1 MRRVKAGGIG
11 ATIQSDLPAVQL
23 RGFLLAAMPD
33 GRCVTYAS
41 AVLRAASVAPLGAAP
56 SHAFPHRQMG
66 AGFVVALPVR
76 PYREAVKLRCLIVD
90 DNPEFLEAAS
100 RLLEQQGIS
109 VVGVAE
115 SGVDASRLAGEVKP
129 DVTLVDID
137 LGGEDGLELAR
148 RLIDD
153 KGTGAGNVIL
163 ISTHDEDEFID
174 LIEASPAIGFVPKSA
189 LSADA
194 IRRLAMAAGDS

>member
-1 MRRVKAGGIG
+1 
-11 ATIQSDLPAVQL
+11 
-23 RGFLLAAMPD
+23 
-33 GRCVTYAS
+33 
-41 AVLRAASVAPLGAAP
+41 
-56 SHAFPHRQMG
+56 MG
-66 AGFVVALPVR
+66 AGFVVARPAP
-76 PYREAVKLRCLIVD
+76 PYREPVKLRCLIVD
-90 DNPEFLEAAS
+90 DNLEFLEAAS

-115 SGVDASRLAGEVKP
+115 SGDEAIRLAGEVKP
-129 DVTLVDID
+129 DVTLVDLD

-153 KGTGAGNVIL
+153 HGTGAGNVIL

-174 LIEASPAIGFVPKSA
+174 LIEASPAIGFVSKSA
-189 LSADA
+189 LSAEA